1 MIGEV
6 CQPLILS
13 KIILLISLSVL
24 ECHHGT
30 VAYPSISLSLGL
42 LYLFLDILG
51 VGVVDL
57 LESTVTN
64 KSDDLIVKILTFC
77 LCLQFAEQLYLVP
90 SQMDL
95 EGSHLRIGC

>member
-1 MIGEV
+1 MGEI
-6 CQPLILS
+6 CQILILCE
-13 KIILLISLSVL
+13 IVLLLSLSVL

-30 VAYPSISLSLGL
+30 VAYLSISLSLSL
-42 LYLFLDILG
+42 LYLFPDILG

-64 KSDDLIVKILTFC
+64 KCDDLMMRILTFC

-90 SQMDL
+90 SRMDL